1 MPGNSSVDV
10 FSGLSTV
17 VAVGFGVGFV
27 GAFVC
32 FFGFGMRL
40 MDLGLRDCYDHA
52 FSRAGSGTRQ
62 KLKLSSGAVDDFGC

>member
-1 MPGNSSVDV
+1 MEV
-10 FSGLSTV
+10 FAGLSTV

-40 MDLGLRDCYDHA
+40 MGLGLRDCFDRT

-62 KLKLSSGAVDDFGC
+62 KLKLSSGAVDDFGR